1 MTMKGDETGKV
12 IALSIQRKVRA
23 KRTSVDIFAGEI
35 TFASVDFLTVTEVF
49 KGMQLVFRH
58 K

>member
-1 MTMKGDETGKV
+1 MTMKGHQTAKV

-35 TFASVDFLTVTEVF
+35 TFASVHFLTMAEVF
-49 KGMQLVFRH
+49 KGDAA
-58 K
+58 